1 MGGNHDK
8 KAKPT
13 GEDGKGQFGGSFW
26 PQLDNAGEEWSWA
39 TQIDTDEIS
48 QAVEDFL
55 PQVSEMNDG
64 ALFAEVAE
72 LSQMTE
78 NEMLAQLEIDGY
90 NKDEFVKTVRLMAA
104 QTKSS
109 N

>member
-1 MGGNHDK
+1 MPLDPDQRMKFHGTRFNCVEANNSNLEHGGKMGGNHDK

-48 QAVEDFL
+48 
-55 PQVSEMNDG
+55 
-64 ALFAEVAE
+64 
-72 LSQMTE
+72 
-78 NEMLAQLEIDGY
+78 
-90 NKDEFVKTVRLMAA
+90 
-104 QTKSS
+104 
-109 N
+109 